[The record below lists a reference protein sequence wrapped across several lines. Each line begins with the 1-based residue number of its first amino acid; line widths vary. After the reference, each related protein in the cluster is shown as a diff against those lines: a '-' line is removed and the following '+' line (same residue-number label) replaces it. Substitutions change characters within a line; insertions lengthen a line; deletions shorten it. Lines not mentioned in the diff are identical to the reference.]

1 MSFLRP
7 RNAAVQVPDV
17 LGRLSSVLGQSVA
30 GDTVTLDF
38 RWASPVEARQRL
50 DQIQATR
57 KELKK
62 LRQEVQQE
70 IRDVHAVYTA
80 RRGNIGAGVIGLVG
94 GSKRAARIKS
104 NRREKL
110 RIEEETALARHQ
122 TACKV
127 IDSALQQLDTF
138 EGRIAA
144 WLHIEG

>member
-1 MSFLRP
+1 MGDS
-7 RNAAVQVPDV
+7 
-17 LGRLSSVLGQSVA
+17 GRS
-30 GDTVTLDF
+30 
-38 RWASPVEARQRL
+38 RQRL

-62 LRQEVQQE
+62 LRQEVH
-70 IRDVHAVYTA
+70 RKSGTS
-80 RRGNIGAGVIGLVG
+80 RRLHHPPGNIGAGLIGLVG

-104 NRREKL
+104 TRREKL

-127 IDSALQQLDTF
+127 IDSALQQLDSF

-144 WLHIEG
+144 WLHTEG